1 MSKKTTK
8 MQRIWMGSMSLLLAG
23 ILVYYVACLDKNVSN
38 TVKILISCILLVC
51 GIVVIPR
58 YIGQGN
64 IRSRQKVILSFITF
78 FGVPLLMVGLLWN
91 YTLTLTNI
99 LTYVQNAILIYIF
112 QGVLFVIIF
121 RIKPVMFVSIF
132 VNWFF
137 FLADEIVLVLRKT
150 PLVPTDILSINTAMS
165 VAGNY
170 KFQLTARLIM
180 ATVFSIIIAYV
191 IYKLPLEKNM
201 IGEQKVSELIGYR
214 IAVAA
219 FTAVLVIYVSGFQRN
234 TFQKDNFDVENMN
247 ENVGI
252 LLTFYLNSKEMV
264 LQEPDGYAASK
275 AKAYLNEYL
284 DETDSSVTASAC
296 QENPNVII
304 IMDEAFSDLSIL
316 GDLELNTD
324 PLKFCHSL
332 EEDPDTISGKLN
344 VSVWGG
350 NTCNTEFEVLTGNT
364 LEMLPYGS
372 IPYMQYITENTD
384 SICDYF
390 HNLGY
395 TNIAVHPYWGQCWRR
410 DTVYKQIGFDKF
422 IDAEDFDQESNTKNL
437 KDITIHSGYDF
448 GDLDY
453 VREYISDKESFQQI
467 IHQFESKDPGEKLF
481 LFNVTM
487 QNHGGYLYDGDN
499 LEYTVRSSRYPAQ
512 TVSQYL
518 SLVQKTDEAL
528 EYLISYFK
536 EVSEP
541 TVILFF
547 GDHQPGLVNE
557 FYETMF
563 GHSYEN
569 FTISDYQK
577 RYTVPYYIW
586 ANYDLNDVKYD
597 QVSANYLSMVLK
609 EAAGLPM
616 DSWDNFRKSVYEEY
630 PVLTSRLIMDKSGI
644 RFNRGTI
651 SDELLDKYAI
661 IQYYKMKE

>member
-1 MSKKTTK
+1 
-8 MQRIWMGSMSLLLAG
+8 MGIMSLLLAG

-64 IRSRQKVILSFITF
+64 IRSRQKVMLSFITF

-91 YTLTLTNI
+91 YTLTWTNI

-137 FLADEIVLVLRKT
+137 FLADEVVLVLRKT

-170 KFQLTARLIM
+170 KFQLTARLIL
-180 ATVFSIIIAYV
+180 ATVFSIIIAYA

-201 IGEQKVSELIGYR
+201 IGEQKISELIGYR

-219 FTAVLVIYVSGFQRN
+219 FTAILVIYVSGFQRD

-252 LLTFYLNSKEMV
+252 PLTFYLNSKEMV
-264 LQEPDGYAASK
+264 LQEPDGYGTSK
-275 AKAYLNEYL
+275 AKAYLSEYQ
-284 DETDSSVTASAC
+284 DETDSSVTASAGQS

-390 HNLGY
+390 HKLGY
-395 TNIAVHPYWGQCWRR
+395 TNIAIHPYWGQCWRR
-410 DTVYKQIGFDKF
+410 DTVYNQIGFDKF
-422 IDAEDFDQESNTKNL
+422 IDAEDFDQESSTRNL
-437 KDITIHSGYDF
+437 KNITIHSGYDF

-467 IHQFESKDPGEKLF
+467 IHQFESKDAGEKLF

-499 LEYTVRSSRYPAQ
+499 FEYTVRSARYPAQ

-547 GDHQPGLVNE
+547 GDHQPGLVSE

-644 RFNRGTI
+644 RFNRGTV